1 MEPVPPAPENSP
13 LVRYG
18 FAAVFIAACLYDL
31 TLGVRVAGIF
41 LVGVALYE
49 GLLGRVPLT
58 GWRNNTTGYVKGPVA
73 TALVVGTI
81 FVGAFF
87 ILAPDLL
94 IRVLAV
100 ANRLPE
106 RH

>member
-1 MEPVPPAPENSP
+1 MEPIPPASENSP

-18 FAAVFIAACLYDL
+18 FAAVFIGACLYNL

-41 LVGVALYE
+41 LVGMALYE

-58 GWRNNTTGYVKGPVA
+58 GWRNNTTGYVKGPAA

-81 FVGAFF
+81 LVGAVF
-87 ILAPDLL
+87 ILAPELV
-94 IRVLAV
+94 IQVLAM
-100 ANRLPE
+100 ALPASSG
-106 RH
+106 